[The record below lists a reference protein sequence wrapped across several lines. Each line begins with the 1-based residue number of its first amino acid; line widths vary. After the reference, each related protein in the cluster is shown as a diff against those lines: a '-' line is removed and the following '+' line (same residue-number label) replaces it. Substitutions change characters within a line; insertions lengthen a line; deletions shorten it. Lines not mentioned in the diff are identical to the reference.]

1 MSCLSLK
8 LKNHMYKLFISVAV
22 FGFVQ
27 SSYTVGEDN
36 GSVQVCVQLKEE
48 KLGSELT
55 LKLQTHWG
63 TAKGNII
70 MCLHVLVFKTTVHYN
85 LIVVCPSNHYI
96 YFSKLDNL
104 CVLFLNTRL
113 WREKVVHHVTAL

>member
-36 GSVQVCVQLKEE
+36 GSVQICVQLKEE

-55 LKLQTHWG
+55 LKLQTHRG
-63 TAKGNII
+63 TANGNII
-70 MCLHVLVFKTTVHYN
+70 MCLRAFVFKSTIHCN
-85 LIVVCPSNHYI
+85 LIVVYPSNHCII
-96 YFSKLDNL
+96 YFSNL
-104 CVLFLNTRL
+104 V
-113 WREKVVHHVTAL
+113 